1 MNAIDIMN
9 EEHKYIKRMLKVV
22 RSACFKILQNEYVN
36 YEDFYSIIDF
46 IKNYADAHH
55 HNFL

>member
-22 RSACFKILQNEYVN
+22 RSACFKTLQNEDVS
-36 YEDFYSIIDF
+36 YEDFRRNIARIYG
-46 IKNYADAHH
+46 
-55 HNFL
+55 L